1 MALNCAHL
9 WTRAQNQEPPL
20 HWIALGESQ
29 NRGPALHLALYV
41 IVMLCVL
48 ETQSYVVGS
57 FSDLSINTGPS
68 SISTLIYLKTSHIWG
83 S

>member
-1 MALNCAHL
+1 MALNSAHL

-41 IVMLCVL
+41 VVTFCVV
-48 ETQSYVVGS
+48 EAKSYVVGS
-57 FSDLSINTGPS
+57 FSDLSINTGPF
-68 SISTLIYLKTSHIWG
+68 SISTLIYLKTSHI
-83 S
+83 